1 VAIERTPGSQVRFGA
16 FEVDLRTGEVRKHG
30 LRVRLQDQPLQVL
43 AALIERPGEIVTR
56 EELVRRLWADGT
68 VVDYEGGL
76 NAAVTR
82 LRQALSDSAET
93 PRYIETVARRGYR
106 WIAPVE
112 RCDDARQAPETV
124 VAASP
129 ASRYSAPRRLSRLL
143 AAAIGLAIIV
153 VGAVAWSTL
162 RIHNRGER
170 AIAVSPLTTGL
181 GSERN
186 ASFSPDGTQI
196 VYEWEQEDHRRRIY
210 IKEVGA
216 GDPVP
221 LTPGTSA
228 EYGPEWSPDGRL
240 IAFLR
245 VSGPADLDL
254 YVVPPLG
261 GVERKIATLARPE
274 GMILDRFVRR
284 MAWTADAN
292 HIIVSVPDRGGHGEG
307 LLLVFLE
314 NGAKRWLTDP
324 KPDAISGDRE
334 PAVSPGGR
342 EIAFARGEVGAS
354 ESIWLLPLTADLRAG
369 GDPRQLSG
377 AARSRSPAWSADGKD
392 LLFTG
397 VSPGLAGSG
406 FSKLRITGGSP
417 VKIPVGEVNAATP
430 AVSRTGSVAFCRVRV
445 ESGIWRQE
453 VGSDGRAAGPPVRLT
468 KAVAADNNAEYSP
481 DGQRIVFASNRSATR
496 EIWTCDLQGAHCQAL
511 TSFGASYATGSPR
524 WSPDGRRIAF
534 DSGAAGRMHI
544 YIVDANGGS
553 PRKLTDEQTGGVAPS
568 WSRDG
573 AWIYFSSTRSG
584 ASEIW
589 KLPSA
594 GGAPVRVTRSGG
606 FFAMEAPH
614 ATALFY
620 TKTAEHAD
628 LFRSE
633 MDGSRER
640 LVLRGVSKRGFVVA
654 GDRVY
659 YLRQDT
665 TTDISLRI
673 FMLRTGEDRLI
684 AHLVEPLFLGLALSP
699 DGRDLIYAPM
709 RVASNLMLAE
719 GVFR

>member
-1 VAIERTPGSQVRFGA
+1 MAIQRFPGNQVRFGA
-16 FEVDLRTGEVRKHG
+16 FEVDLRAGEVRKHG

-43 AALIERPGEIVTR
+43 AALLERPGEIVTR

-112 RCDDARQAPETV
+112 GRDDTPELPVTVAP
-124 VAASP
+124 AAP
-129 ASRYSAPRRLSRLL
+129 ASKNRAPRRVSRLL
-143 AAAIGLAIIV
+143 AAGAGVTLILL
-153 VGAVAWSTL
+153 GAVALSAL
-162 RIHNRGER
+162 RIHNRSER
-170 AIAVSPLTTGL
+170 AIAVLPLTTGL

-196 VYEWEQEDHRRRIY
+196 VYEWAQEDNRRRIY
-210 IKEVGA
+210 IKEVGD

-221 LTPGTSA
+221 LTAGTSA

-245 VSGPADLDL
+245 VNGPADLDL
-254 YVVPPLG
+254 LVVPPLG
-261 GVERKIATLARPE
+261 GLERKIADLARPE

-284 MAWTADAN
+284 MAWTADA
-292 HIIVSVPDRGGHGEG
+292 HHLVVSAADRSGHGEG
-307 LLLVFLE
+307 LLLVSVE
-314 NGAKRWLTDP
+314 DGAKRWLTDP

-334 PAVSPGGR
+334 PAVAPGGR

-354 ESIWLLPLTADLRAG
+354 ESIWLLPLTAGLRAA
-369 GDPRQLSG
+369 GDPRPLAG
-377 AARSRSPAWSADGKD
+377 AARSRSPAWSPDGKE

-397 VSPGLAGSG
+397 VSPGLAGAG
-406 FSKLRITGGSP
+406 FSKMLITGGP
-417 VKIPVGEVNAATP
+417 VVSVPVGEVTAATP
-430 AVSRTGSVAFCRVRV
+430 AVSRTGRVAFARVRV
-445 ESGIWRQE
+445 QSGIWRQE
-453 VGSDGRAAGPPVRLT
+453 VGSGDRAAGPPVRLT
-468 KAVAADNNAEYSP
+468 KAVAADNNPEYSP
-481 DGQRIVFASNRSATR
+481 DGQRIVFASNRSGTR
-496 EIWTCDLQGAHCQAL
+496 EIWTCDAAGARCQAL

-524 WSPDGRRIAF
+524 WSPDGRQIAF
-534 DSGAAGRMHI
+534 DSGAVGRMHV

-553 PRKLTDEQTGGVAPS
+553 PRRLTDEAGGVAPN

-584 ASEIW
+584 ANEIW

-594 GGAPVRVTRSGG
+594 GGEPVRVTRSGG
-606 FFAMEAPH
+606 LFAREDPH
-614 ATALFY
+614 GTGLFY
-620 TKTAEHAD
+620 IKTSEHAD

-654 GDRVY
+654 GGRIY

-665 TTDISLRI
+665 ATTISLRVLL
-673 FMLRTGEDRLI
+673 LRTGEDRII

-699 DGRDLIYAPM
+699 DGRYLLYAPM
-709 RVASNLMLAE
+709 QIASNLMLAE

>member
-1 VAIERTPGSQVRFGA
+1 MALERLPGGRVRFGA

-43 AALIERPGEIVTR
+43 AALIEQPGEIVTR

-112 RCDDARQAPETV
+112 RHDDVREAPLRVT
-124 VAASP
+124 APP
-129 ASRYSAPRRLSRLL
+129 ASKYSAPRRLSTLL
-143 AAAIGLAIIV
+143 AAEAGVVIIV
-153 VGAVAWSTL
+153 VGAVAWSAL
-162 RIHNRGER
+162 RIHNRRER

-196 VYEWEQEDHRRRIY
+196 VYEWKQEDHRRRIY

-221 LTPGTSA
+221 LTAGTSA

-261 GVERKIATLARPE
+261 GVERKIVTLAQPE

-284 MAWTADAN
+284 MAWTGDAN
-292 HIIVSVPDRGGHGEG
+292 HIVVSAPDRGGHGEG
-307 LLLVFLE
+307 LLLVSVE
-314 NGAKRWLTDP
+314 DGAKRWLTDP

-354 ESIWLLPLTADLRAG
+354 EAIWLLPLTADLRAAG
-369 GDPRQLSG
+369 EPRPLSG
-377 AARSRSPAWSADGKD
+377 VARSRSPAWSPDGKE

-397 VSPGLAGSG
+397 VSPGLTGSG
-406 FSKLRITGGSP
+406 FSKLRIAEGSP
-417 VKIPVGEVNAATP
+417 VNVSVGGAAAATP
-430 AVSRTGSVAFCRVRV
+430 AVSRTGRVAFSRVRI

-453 VGSDGRAAGPPVRLT
+453 VGPEGRAAAPPVRLT
-468 KAVAADNNAEYSP
+468 KAVAADSSAEYSP
-481 DGQRIVFASNRSATR
+481 DGQRMVFGSNRSGTR
-496 EIWTCDLQGAHCQAL
+496 EIWTCDFQGAHCRAL

-524 WSPDGRRIAF
+524 WSPDGRQIAF

-544 YIVDANGGS
+544 YVVDANGGS
-553 PRKLTDEQTGGVAPS
+553 PRRLTDDETGGVAPS

-584 ASEIW
+584 ANEIW

-594 GGAPVRVTRSGG
+594 GGAPIRITRSGG
-606 FFAMEAPH
+606 FVAMEAPH

-633 MDGSRER
+633 LDGSNER

-654 GDRVY
+654 ADRIY

-665 TTDISLRI
+665 ATSISLRV
-673 FMLRTGEDRLI
+673 FMLRTGDDRLI
-684 AHLVEPLFLGLALSP
+684 AHLAEPLFLGLALSP
-699 DGRDLIYAPM
+699 DGRYLIYAPM
-709 RVASNLMLAE
+709 QIASNLMLAE

>member
-1 VAIERTPGSQVRFGA
+1 MTTERFPGGRFRFGA

-30 LRVRLQDQPLQVL
+30 LRLRLQDQPLQVL

-112 RCDDARQAPETV
+112 RRDDAQQAPVTV
-124 VAASP
+124 VTASQ
-129 ASRYSAPRRLSRLL
+129 ASKYPAPRRLSRLL
-143 AAAIGLAIIV
+143 AAGAGLAIIV
-153 VGAVAWSTL
+153 LGAVAWPAL
-162 RIHNRGER
+162 RIHNQGER
-170 AIAVSPLTTGL
+170 AIVVSPLTTGL

-210 IKEVGA
+210 VKEVGA

-284 MAWTADAN
+284 MAWTADAS
-292 HIIVSVPDRGGHGEG
+292 HIVVSAPDRGGHGEG
-307 LLLVFLE
+307 LLLVSVE
-314 NGAKRWLTDP
+314 DGAKRWLTDP
-324 KPDAISGDRE
+324 KLDAISGDRE
-334 PAVSPGGR
+334 PAVSPEGR

-354 ESIWLLPLTADLRAG
+354 ETIWLLPLTADLRASR
-369 GDPRQLSG
+369 DPQPLSH
-377 AARSRSPAWSADGKD
+377 AARSRSPAWSPDGKE

-397 VSPGLAGSG
+397 VSPGLAGLG
-406 FSKLRITGGSP
+406 FSRLRITGGSP
-417 VKIPVGEVNAATP
+417 VNLSVGEATATP
-430 AVSRTGSVAFCRVRV
+430 AVSRTGRVAFSRVRV

-453 VGSDGRAAGPPVRLT
+453 VGSEGRAAGPPVRLT

-481 DGQRIVFASNRSATR
+481 DGQRIVFASNRSGTR
-496 EIWTCDLQGAHCQAL
+496 EIWTCDVQGAHCQAL

-524 WSPDGRRIAF
+524 WSPDGRQIAF
-534 DSGAAGRMHI
+534 DSGAAGRMHV
-544 YIVDANGGS
+544 YIMDANGGS
-553 PRKLTDEQTGGVAPS
+553 PRRLTDEKTGGVAPS

-573 AWIYFSSTRSG
+573 AWVYFSSTRSG
-584 ASEIW
+584 ANEIW
-589 KLPSA
+589 KLPST
-594 GGAPVRVTRSGG
+594 GGAPVLVTRSGG

-614 ATALFY
+614 ANALFY
-620 TKTAEHAD
+620 IKTAEHAD

-640 LVLRGVSKRGFVVA
+640 LVLRGVSKRGFVA
-654 GDRVY
+654 ADDRIY

-665 TTDISLRI
+665 TTSISLRV

-684 AHLVEPLFLGLALSP
+684 GRLVEPLFLGLALSP
-699 DGRDLIYAPM
+699 DGRYLIYAPM
-709 RVASNLMLAE
+709 RIASNLMLAD